1 MKGTDLRVGNWTQAG
16 YISNYVCMFFYA
28 FYVKRGAVLLIY
40 YTLVAVKNISAQKI
54 HSSVRGA
61 WGWMDHQY
69 PSFQDKRFQ
78 ISRILKIISLRF
90 RLKKKNCIMN
100 ITYEYTVGPTVDTDT
115 DIVATDPHFLDR
127 CHGGLLHLFTAPVRI
142 CMLGIYSLSALFR
155 VWALS
160 AHLHWMFF
168 SGQACQIVSADWHI
182 MPV

>member
-1 MKGTDLRVGNWTQAG
+1 
-16 YISNYVCMFFYA
+16 
-28 FYVKRGAVLLIY
+28 
-40 YTLVAVKNISAQKI
+40 
-54 HSSVRGA
+54 
-61 WGWMDHQY
+61 MDHQY

-90 RLKKKNCIMN
+90 RFKKNCIMN

-155 VWALS
+155 V
-160 AHLHWMFF
+160 
-168 SGQACQIVSADWHI
+168 
-182 MPV
+182 